1 MESKIS
7 LICQTSKDE
16 DEISDISNDL
26 IEVRLLLKSLKSK
39 AISQYGAS
47 IMNFSRESFLKQLI
61 QIFLKLLILKN
72 CPLPTILI
80 SKLLN
85 NNYI

>member
-16 DEISDISNDL
+16 DEISDIDNDL

-39 AISQYGAS
+39 AISQYSAN
-47 IMNFSRESFLKQLI
+47 IMNFSRESFLKRLI
-61 QIFLKLLILKN
+61 EIFLKLLI
-72 CPLPTILI
+72 
-80 SKLLN
+80 
-85 NNYI
+85 

>member
-16 DEISDISNDL
+16 DEISDIGNDL

-39 AISQYGAS
+39 AISQYSAN
-47 IMNFSRESFLKQLI
+47 IMNFSRESFLKRLI
-61 QIFLKLLILKN
+61 QIFLKLLI
-72 CPLPTILI
+72 
-80 SKLLN
+80 
-85 NNYI
+85 

>member
-16 DEISDISNDL
+16 DEISDIDNDL

-39 AISQYGAS
+39 AISQYSAN
-47 IMNFSRESFLKQLI
+47 IMNFSRESFLKRLI
-61 QIFLKLLILKN
+61 QIFLKLLI
-72 CPLPTILI
+72 
-80 SKLLN
+80 
-85 NNYI
+85 